1 MVRGRIVAVWGPLD
15 GPASGPYKN
24 SQPDPAMT
32 LIELLFFAFFAF
44 FAFIGALV
52 AIWGHARY
60 GWLGGAGG
68 AQREFT

>member
-15 GPASGPYKN
+15 GPAGGPYKN
-24 SQPDPAMT
+24 SQADPAMT
-32 LIELLFFAFFAF
+32 LIELLFFAF